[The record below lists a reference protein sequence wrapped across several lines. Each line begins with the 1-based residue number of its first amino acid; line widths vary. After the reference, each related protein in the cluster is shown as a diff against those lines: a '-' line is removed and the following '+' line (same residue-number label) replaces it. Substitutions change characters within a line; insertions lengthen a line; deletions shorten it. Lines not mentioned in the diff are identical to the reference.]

1 MSLDANFLLASLL
14 VSSIGMLH
22 FVYGKRQSRLPHM
35 GVGIVMLVYP
45 YFIGSPLLMLVI
57 AALLVLALV
66 ASVRLGW

>member
-1 MSLDANFLLASLL
+1 VSLDASSLLASLL
-14 VSSIGMLH
+14 VSSIGMVL

-57 AALLVLALV
+57 AAVLVLALV
-66 ASVRLGW
+66 VSVRLGW

>member
-1 MSLDANFLLASLL
+1 MSVDLNFLLAWLL
-14 VSSIGMLH
+14 GGSIGMVR
-22 FVYGKRQSRLPHM
+22 FVYGKRQSRLPHL
-35 GVGIVMLVYP
+35 GVGFVMLVSP

>member
-1 MSLDANFLLASLL
+1 MSLDASSLLASLL
-14 VSSIGMLH
+14 VSSIGMVL

>member
-1 MSLDANFLLASLL
+1 MVL
-14 VSSIGMLH
+14 

-45 YFIGSPLLMLVI
+45 YFIGGPLLMLVI